1 MGEVSR
7 FLKKCPNDIEFIN
20 KLFVT
25 TFLAHHHLTLASESF
40 LCRYIF
46 TSDTFNNYVRGF
58 QRAMFKEGRSFSFE
72 DYVELFEYV
81 ISPSDKI
88 ISGAVYTP
96 QYIREYIEEYCL
108 SSFDGNLSKCKI
120 VDLSCGCG
128 GFLVDM
134 ALKLKQETGR
144 SFQQIFAEN
153 IYGVDIQ
160 KYSVDRTKIMLS
172 LLALSM
178 GEDADFEFN
187 IWQGDT
193 LAVNFADIVS
203 NYVGFDIVVGN
214 PPYVC
219 SRNLLPETKELMKR
233 WSVCSTGHPDLYIP
247 FFQIA
252 IENLS
257 DNGVM
262 GYITMNSFL
271 KSLNGRA
278 VRSYMQE
285 KKRQVSIVDFRGQ
298 QVFRSKSTYTC
309 LFFAKNC
316 PSNTLRYTIK
326 DCNKLNEP
334 SIYNSFAYIDLESSK
349 GWDLNDPINVN
360 YLEGVGTPIYKYS
373 QSRHGIATLCNSVY
387 IFTPIQ
393 ETERCYVIYKDGV
406 EYQIEKML
414 CRDIIN
420 PNKLNSDVTFDS
432 IIEKIIFPY
441 CKSSEGKMVAIP
453 EDTMQKKY
461 PKAYRYLIAQ
471 REKLYARDKGAGAK
485 YPIWYQY
492 GRTQSLIMPPVK
504 LFFPKIVNRA
514 PHCVIVN
521 DPDLLLYNGMAFVS
535 DDMDK
540 LKILQK
546 VIESS
551 VFWDYLVANSKP
563 YASGYYSLNGGYMKH
578 FGIYDFTDE
587 DKEYLLRETDQSRID
602 KYISKCYSR

>member
-7 FLKKCPNDIEFIN
+7 FLKKCPNDTEFIN

-25 TFLAHHHLTLASESF
+25 SFLAYHQLTLTNDSF

-46 TSDTFNNYVRGF
+46 TSDAFNDYVDGF
-58 QRAMFKEGRSFSFE
+58 QQAMFKEGRCFSFE

-88 ISGAVYTP
+88 VSGAVYTP
-96 QYIREYIEEYCL
+96 KHIREYIENYCL
-108 SSFDGNLSKCKI
+108 SSFDGNLDDCKI

-128 GFLVDM
+128 GFLIDM
-134 ALKLKQETGR
+134 ASKLKQVTGK
-144 SFQQIFAEN
+144 SFQQIFSDN

-160 KYSVDRTKIMLS
+160 EYSVDRTKIMLS
-172 LLALSM
+172 LLAKSF

-193 LAVNFADIVS
+193 LSVNFADIVS
-203 NYVGFDIVVGN
+203 DYKGFDIIVGN

-219 SRNLLPETKELMKR
+219 SRNLLPDTKKLMKR

-252 IENLS
+252 FENLS
-257 DNGVM
+257 TNGIM

-271 KSLNGRA
+271 KSINGRA

-285 KKRQVSIVDFRGQ
+285 KKRQISIIDFRGQ

-326 DCNKLNEP
+326 DSNKLVEP
-334 SIYNSFAYIDLESSK
+334 STYNSFVYTDLESNK
-349 GWDLNDPINVN
+349 GWDLNNTINVN
-360 YLEGVGTPIYKYS
+360 YLEGIGTPICKYS

-387 IFTPIQ
+387 IFKPIY
-393 ETERCYVIYKDGV
+393 ETTRYYVICKDGM
-406 EYQIEKML
+406 EYQIEKDI
-414 CRDIIN
+414 CRDIVN

-432 IIEKIIFPY
+432 IIEKVIFPY
-441 CKSSEGKMVAIP
+441 YKSSEGKMVAIP
-453 EDTMQKKY
+453 EDSMQKRY
-461 PKAYRYLIAQ
+461 PKTYKYLMAYRN
-471 REKLYARDKGAGAK
+471 KLAARDKGAGSK

-492 GRTQSLIMPPVK
+492 GRTQSLTMPPVK
-504 LFFPKIVNRA
+504 LFFPKIANHA
-514 PHCVIVN
+514 PHCVLIN

-535 DDMDK
+535 DDMEK

-546 VIESS
+546 VFESS
-551 VFWDYLVANSKP
+551 LFWDYLVSNSKP
-563 YASGYYSLNGGYMKH
+563 YASGYYSLNGVYMKN
-578 FGIYDFTDE
+578 FGICNFSKE
-587 DKEYLLRETDQSRID
+587 DKAYMLKESDREILDAFIRE
-602 KYISKCYSR
+602 CYNR